1 MASRSK
7 VTWDKAREYESSV
20 ERLSLN
26 HSVVLVL
33 TSWQKAKMS
42 IEVTEDELLSGVEDT
57 IDVLKQKASK
67 NSELMTLLK
76 KINNNMHTM
85 G

>member
-1 MASRSK
+1 
-7 VTWDKAREYESSV
+7 
-20 ERLSLN
+20 
-26 HSVVLVL
+26 
-33 TSWQKAKMS
+33 MS